1 MRLVERHIIKTSH
14 VSYKEINNLCW
25 RSKNLYNY
33 ANYLVRQSF
42 IFEDKYLNNVAIFHL
57 VKQHESYTA
66 LPRKVSNQ
74 VLIVLH
80 RNWKSFFEAQ
90 LAYNQD
96 PSKFLGRP
104 KLPNYKDKDKGRNI
118 LIYELGAISKPAL
131 RKGIVKLSQTNI
143 EVSTS
148 VSNVREVR
156 IIPRCGQYVIEVVYE
171 KDVETKELNPNWVAG
186 IDIGLDNLA
195 ALTSNKPGFKPILVN
210 GRPLK
215 SINQQY
221 NKVKATL
228 HSQLKDNVK
237 TSRRINT
244 LTCKRNNRVDNY
256 LHNASR
262 WIIDYL
268 VSEGIGTLVIGKN
281 EQWKQEINLGKK
293 TNQTAVATTGGTPA
307 TRCLNFVS
315 IPHARFIEQLQYKA
329 ELVQMRALI
338 NEESYTSRSSFLD
351 LDVIPVYKKG
361 EKHSFSGKRLLRAWY
376 KSKDGRLIHADINGS
391 LNITRKEV
399 RAAFGLG
406 IEGIAV
412 YPFRVTPGK
421 VAI

>member
-14 VSYKEINNLCW
+14 VSYKEINDLCW

-42 IFEDKYLNNVAIFHL
+42 IFENKYLNNVAIFHL
-57 VKQHESYTA
+57 VKQHESYQA

-80 RNWKSFFEAQ
+80 RNWKSFFEATK
-90 LAYNQD
+90 AYNQD
-96 PSKFLGRP
+96 PSNFLGRP
-104 KLPNYKDKDKGRNI
+104 KLPKYKDKENGRNI

-156 IIPRCGQYVIEVVYE
+156 VIPKSGQYVVEVVYE
-171 KDVETKELNPNWVAG
+171 KEPEPKELNQSWVAG

-195 ALTSNKPGFKPILVN
+195 ALTSNKPGFKPVLVN

-221 NKVKATL
+221 NKIKAKL
-228 HSQLKDNVK
+228 QSQLKGNAK
-237 TSRRINT
+237 SYRRINA
-244 LTCKRNNRVDNY
+244 LTSKRNNRVDNY

-262 WIIDYL
+262 WIIDHL

-281 EQWKQEINLGKK
+281 EQWKQEINLGTK
-293 TNQTAVATTGGTPA
+293 TNQ
-307 TRCLNFVS
+307 NFVS

-329 ELVQMRALI
+329 VLVGMTVLVD
-338 NEESYTSRSSFLD
+338 EESYTSASSFLD
-351 LDVIPVYKKG
+351 LDPIPVYKKG
-361 EKHSFSGKRLLRAWY
+361 EKHTFSGKRVKRAWY

-391 LNITRKEV
+391 LNITRKV
-399 RAAFGLG
+399 VPAAFSLG

-412 YPFRVTPGK
+412 YPFRLTPGK
-421 VAI
+421 VA